1 MVNERCK
8 ENKNLK
14 PKTDRL
20 KIIIMFSWIYICL
33 RIHEEDVRKF
43 GVNHISS
50 IRPTYFNNSQLTM
63 NEINQT
69 LKEKMSS

>member
-1 MVNERCK
+1 MENERCK

-14 PKTDRL
+14 PKIDRL

-50 IRPTYFNNSQLTM
+50 IWPTYFNNSQLIYVF
-63 NEINQT
+63 NY
-69 LKEKMSS
+69 